1 MFPNLKTWLP
11 VCCILSALTACG
23 PKYSL
28 SEQALQHAQTFVAQ
42 YDSASRI
49 YQDVLKVWYDD
60 ERTIDIAYGVR
71 LANNDPESK
80 PSLWLNFGGP
90 GAANLNQF
98 NKNLRLNVYPQ
109 SLLNDYNI
117 VILEP
122 RGTGG
127 SGLSDFFSQHTTI
140 KSLSNYNDLLRIG
153 TEALVQ
159 DMESLREHLNNH
171 PIQGTQLEMERMH
184 LLGYSYGSVVMANY
198 THHHPDRVH
207 ALILD
212 SPAQIMATSKPTGP
226 ASMSPADRSISA
238 APTATS
244 LAPNLVIKLV
254 RCIDYDYNIF
264 KSKQSG
270 QTQKQSITKS
280 NHFCQELAPWYEP
293 KHIFHLKESSV
304 LADRIPN
311 PLLVSS
317 EEDSTTPH
325 QWALD
330 IKNKL
335 ISDAYFIK
343 INKRDRH
350 GISFSKIKNLDTRCI
365 VPYLNSPSTFTG
377 CGNNSTRLDVNN
389 TIAITL
395 QP

>member
-23 PKYSL
+23 PQYSL
-28 SEQALQHAQTFVAQ
+28 SEQDLQHAQTFAIQ
-42 YDSASRI
+42 YDSDSRI
-49 YQDVLKVWYDD
+49 HQDVLKVWYDD
-60 ERTIDIAYGVR
+60 ERTIEIAYGVR
-71 LANNDPESK
+71 LANNNPESK

-90 GAANLNQF
+90 GAANLSLF
-98 NKNLRLNVYPQ
+98 KKNLNNNVYPTD
-109 SLLNDYNI
+109 LLNNYNI
-117 VILEP
+117 VIIEP
-122 RGTGG
+122 RGSGG

-140 KSLSNYNDLLRIG
+140 KSLSGYHDLLRIG

-171 PIQGTQLEMERMH
+171 PIQGIQLEMERMH

-244 LAPNLVIKLV
+244 LAPNLMLNFV

-264 KSKQSG
+264 KSTQSG
-270 QTQKQSITKS
+270 QTQKQPITKS
-280 NHFCQELAPWYEP
+280 NYFCQALAPWYEP

-304 LADRIPN
+304 LADRSPN

-330 IKNKL
+330 VKNKL

-343 INKRDRH
+343 INKRDQH
-350 GISFSKIKNLDTRCI
+350 GISFRNITSLDTRCI
-365 VPYLNSPSTFTG
+365 VPYLNRPSTFEG
-377 CGNNSTRLDVNN
+377 CGTTNTRLDENN
-389 TIAITL
+389 NIAITL
-395 QP
+395 LP